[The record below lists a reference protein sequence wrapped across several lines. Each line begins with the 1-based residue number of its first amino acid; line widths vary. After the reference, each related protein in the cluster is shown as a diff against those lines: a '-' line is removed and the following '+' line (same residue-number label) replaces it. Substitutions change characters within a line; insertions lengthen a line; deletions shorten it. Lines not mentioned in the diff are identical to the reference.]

1 MRSIGDNYWGGSRG
15 RSRFRSKFEDFK
27 SDPQTWQA
35 LLCDE
40 LKKAREDKDNA
51 KKAAKQAAKVE
62 KNCLKHRARLLKAR
76 HGSFRSGGLLSPN
89 IPPNNGPLHTPQVTS
104 SCFASECSVVP
115 QAAKGLSKEDIQ
127 LLLTAKEAD
136 NTGD

>member
-1 MRSIGDNYWGGSRG
+1 MKTSNLTRKNG
-15 RSRFRSKFEDFK
+15 
-27 SDPQTWQA
+27 QA

-40 LKKAREDKDNA
+40 LKKAKEDKDNA

-62 KNCLKHRARLLKAR
+62 KNCLKRRARLLKAR

-89 IPPNNGPLHTPQVTS
+89 IPPNNGPLHTPQVTF
-104 SCFASECSVVP
+104 SCFESECSVVP